1 MNVLL
6 AAGIALGA
14 GSGSVDPGEA
24 MLGSVTLGFYA
35 VALIGIG
42 VGIGGVWRT
51 SLAAEIVAL
60 LVIATF
66 LIDLLAPPLNLP
78 DWVHQLALTAHFG
91 QPMTGTWDWSGIIAC
106 LVLLRAA
113 ARRRRLGDERGGTSL
128 DRATSRPSVLG
139 GRTA

>member
-1 MNVLL
+1 
-6 AAGIALGA
+6 
-14 GSGSVDPGEA
+14 

-51 SLAAEIVAL
+51 SLAAEVVAL

-78 DWVHQLALTAHFG
+78 EWVHQLALTAHFG
-91 QPMTGTWDWSGIIAC
+91 QPMTGTWDLSGIIAC
-106 LVLLRAA
+106 LVLFAGGVA
-113 ARRRRLGDERGGTSL
+113 VGAWGIRRRDVAR
-128 DRATSRPSVLG
+128 
-139 GRTA
+139 